1 MVFIFLLTLFWN
13 KKMILPLL
21 LNFVFQYAIKKVQ
34 KYQEGL
40 ELNEYTSAT
49 GLNII
54 KKNKEVMFW
63 G

>member
-1 MVFIFLLTLFWN
+1 
-13 KKMILPLL
+13 MILPLL